1 MYEPSL
7 MMGEDFPIN
16 DKIMVRMPTVGE
28 IIRFG
33 EKKYFS
39 LVYLFCS
46 TSSDY
51 KVQLDSI
58 GVDWQDLSDFDMF
71 RQLFIGNKDQDMS
84 ILLGDLD
91 TKNFVMAKDNKT
103 EEIVLVNKKT
113 GVVIDR
119 LA

>member
-1 MYEPSL
+1 MELREMYEPSL
-7 MMGEDFPIN
+7 MRVDDFPIN

-71 RQLFIGNKDQDMS
+71 RQLFIGSNHLC
-84 ILLGDLD
+84 I
-91 TKNFVMAKDNKT
+91 
-103 EEIVLVNKKT
+103 IVRNLKK
-113 GVVIDR
+113 
-119 LA
+119 LFL

>member
-1 MYEPSL
+1 
-7 MMGEDFPIN
+7 
-16 DKIMVRMPTVGE
+16 
-28 IIRFG
+28 
-33 EKKYFS
+33 
-39 LVYLFCS
+39 
-46 TSSDY
+46 
-51 KVQLDSI
+51 
-58 GVDWQDLSDFDMF
+58 MF

-119 LA
+119 LAYDLMSEWR

>member
-1 MYEPSL
+1 
-7 MMGEDFPIN
+7 
-16 DKIMVRMPTVGE
+16 
-28 IIRFG
+28 
-33 EKKYFS
+33 
-39 LVYLFCS
+39 
-46 TSSDY
+46 
-51 KVQLDSI
+51 
-58 GVDWQDLSDFDMF
+58 MF

-119 LA
+119 LAYDLMSEYLCAANGVESIQKELQTKQRDRHLLKKQKIKWSFKKTSHTNRT